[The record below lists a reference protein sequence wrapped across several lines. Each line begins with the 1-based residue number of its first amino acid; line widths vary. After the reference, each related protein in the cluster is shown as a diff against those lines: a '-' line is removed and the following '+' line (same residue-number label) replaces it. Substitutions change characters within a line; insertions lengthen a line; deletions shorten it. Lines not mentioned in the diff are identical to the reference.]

1 MKTYLIV
8 DASNILYR
16 SFFASL
22 NDTYTKKSHNY
33 NGYDEDKNSDVSILP
48 NLNEEI
54 DIGLAVHKAL
64 VYLNKYYRQFKA
76 NEIIMV
82 FDPELSWR
90 KAYTKNKD
98 AAYTKKVYKANR
110 RKDLTPSQIER
121 FKVFDEHVDSFHKLL
136 QEKTGV
142 ITLRKKYI
150 ECDDFIARI
159 TQLYPDDKHIII
171 SADKDFMQLLG
182 NKNVTLI
189 DPATDK
195 PRDLSEW
202 DNDAQYFI
210 FEKCIRGDIGD
221 NVQSSYPR
229 LRKNKIIE
237 AYNNDLS
244 RTNIMQHQ
252 FEVEWLDNGVLQ
264 KHTYETGRLFEENRF
279 LMDLTQQPEPIIKIM
294 DAEIELALNN
304 RGKFDYMGF
313 LRYCGSLQLQSIVKD
328 IANFVPL
335 LSGKGTLTTS

>member
-22 NDTYTKKSHNY
+22 NETYTKKSYTH
-33 NGYDEDKNSDVSILP
+33 NGYDENREADVSIPLP
-48 NLNEEI
+48 NANDEI

-64 VYLNKYYRQFKA
+64 VYLNKYYKQFKA

-82 FDPELSWR
+82 FDPEISWR

-110 RKDLTPSQIER
+110 RKDLTQSQIER
-121 FKVFDEHVDSFHKLL
+121 FKVFDEHVDNFYKLL
-136 QEKTGV
+136 KEKTGV

-150 ECDDFIARI
+150 ECDDFIARL
-159 TQLYPDDKHIII
+159 TQLYPNDKHIII
-171 SADKDFMQLLG
+171 SADKDFLQLL
-182 NKNVTLI
+182 NSNVTLI

-202 DNDAQYFI
+202 GNDAKYFI

-229 LRKNKIIE
+229 LRKNKIVE
-237 AYNNDLS
+237 AYSNDVS
-244 RTNIMQHQ
+244 RVNIMQHT
-252 FEVEWLDNGVLQ
+252 FDVEWLDNGTLQ
-264 KHTYETGRLFEENRF
+264 KHTYETGKLFEENQF
-279 LMDLTQQPEPIIKIM
+279 LMDLTQQPEPIVKIM
-294 DAEIELALNN
+294 DTEIEQALTQ
-304 RGKFDYMGF
+304 RSKFDYMGF
-313 LRYCGSLQLQSIVKD
+313 LRYCGSLQLHSIVKD

-335 LSGKGTLTTS
+335 LSGKGNLIN